1 MLIIRQEQMD
11 EFIRIAAKSFEDWM
25 LVHLKNFFPDEYQAL
40 GDPEIRET
48 IKYGIGKAE
57 SYGITTEREVC
68 KYIDLMFVLGQ
79 DFDTNPDLPWVQ
91 EILQDETLPDPE
103 ERMNRLCNMAIQ
115 KQSVGVTRD
124 GER

>member
-40 GDPEIRET
+40 GDPEVRET

-57 SYGITTEREVC
+57 SYSITTERDVS
-68 KYIDLMFVLGQ
+68 KYIDLMFALGQ
-79 DFDTNPDLPWVQ
+79 DFDTDPDLTWVQ

-103 ERMNRLCNMAIQ
+103 ERMNRLCHMAIQ

>member
-103 ERMNRLCNMAIQ
+103 ERMNGLCHMAIQ